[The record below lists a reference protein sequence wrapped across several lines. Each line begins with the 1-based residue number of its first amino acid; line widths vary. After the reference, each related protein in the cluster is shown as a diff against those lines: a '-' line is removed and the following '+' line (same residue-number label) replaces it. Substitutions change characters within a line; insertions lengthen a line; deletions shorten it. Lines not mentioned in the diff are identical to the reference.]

1 MMDFDFTKLRILVID
16 DELFMRQLTHR
27 VLDELGINQVTAA
40 EDGFDAL
47 TKFSPTRKN
56 FDLVIC
62 DLEMPNMDGF
72 EFVRRLRFKNEL
84 PNWNVPVLIVTGLSG
99 EDSVLSAIESGIHG
113 YLVKPISKLAL
124 EKRITAAMTSPPIDP
139 QRLN

>member
-1 MMDFDFTKLRILVID
+1 MDFDITRLRILVID

-27 VLDELGINQVTAA
+27 VLDEIGIYQVTAA

-47 TKFSPTRKN
+47 TKFSTTRKN

-62 DLEMPNMDGF
+62 DLEMPNMDGI
-72 EFVRRLRFKNEL
+72 EFVSRLRHNSKL
-84 PNWNVPVLIVTGLSG
+84 PNSNVPVLIVTGLSG

-124 EKRITAAMTSPPIDP
+124 ENRITAAMTSPPIDP